1 MSTFAQI
8 TLSAIGFYSYCYFIL
23 GADTIVPALVRYL
36 ESIF

>member
-1 MSTFAQI
+1 MTDTIKIIF
-8 TLSAIGFYSYCYFIL
+8 SAIGFYSYCYFIL